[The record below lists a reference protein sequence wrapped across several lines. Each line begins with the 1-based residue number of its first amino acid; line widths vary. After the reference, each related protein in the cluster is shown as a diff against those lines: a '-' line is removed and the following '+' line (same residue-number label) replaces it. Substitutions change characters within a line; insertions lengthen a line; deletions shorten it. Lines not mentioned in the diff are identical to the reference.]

1 MSSKLAGVRSITLLA
16 RAAVA
21 TRLRDKK
28 RDERQR
34 MVVVVQ
40 LRERGEMKSCVAFRS
55 LRNQYSRDSGL
66 CIPKREKEPKFH
78 FWMDF

>member
-21 TRLRDKK
+21 TRLSDKK

-40 LRERGEMKSCVAFRS
+40 LRERGEMKSCVAFPE
-55 LRNQYSRDSGL
+55 
-66 CIPKREKEPKFH
+66 IA
-78 FWMDF
+78 